1 MIFEASRAKAVDQ
14 LNNFIEQNLTDYS
27 KLRNFDFG
35 PSNRSNISCLSPYIT
50 HGVINELEVINKS
63 LKKFSFAKNEKFI
76 QEVLWRVYWKGWL
89 ELRPNVWTD
98 YLNELKKIRE
108 EFIDNADYKNAIE
121 GSTNIECFNEWV
133 NELKEN
139 NYLHNHA
146 RMWFASIWVFT
157 LELPWQLGAEFF
169 MNHLYDGDAASNTL
183 GWRWVAGIQTQGKN
197 YLASEWNINK
207 FTNNRFKN
215 IKLNENAK
223 PISSDKMYSVINKS
237 FKNSEIFEDK
247 TLLIFENNMAFEF
260 SDFKEDKFK
269 KIFLVLNNTNRTIEL
284 SEKVL
289 KFKANLLEDQKI
301 RLEEKSI
308 NCETININDLK
319 NITEEVY
326 ALYPT
331 VGENLDFIQN
341 NQLRNIKF
349 LYRKLDQFSWQYCN
363 KGFLIL
369 KIIFQ
374 KLLLILIK
382 TNVSFQLYQLLHKKI
397 VIQVFPYGLLY
408 MPRYQLK

>member
-35 PSNRSNISCLSPYIT
+35 PDKRTNISCLSPYIT
-50 HGVINELEVINKS
+50 HGLINELEVIDKS

-89 ELRPNVWTD
+89 ELRPNAWSD
-98 YLNELKKIRE
+98 YLNELGKIKD
-108 EFIDNADYKNAIE
+108 EFKNNQNYLDAIK
-121 GSTNIECFNEWV
+121 GKTNVDCFNQWV
-133 NELKEN
+133 IELKEN
-139 NYLHNHA
+139 NYLHNHT
-146 RMWFASIWVFT
+146 RMWFASIWIFT

-169 MNHLYDGDAASNTL
+169 MQHLYDGDTASNTL
-183 GWRWVAGIQTQGKN
+183 GWRWVAGVQTQGKH

-223 PISSDKMYSVINKS
+223 PISSDKIYSVTNKS
-237 FKNSEIFEDK
+237 FENPEISEDK
-247 TLLIFENNMAFEF
+247 TLLIFENNMTFEF
-260 SDFKEDKFK
+260 SDFKEHKFK
-269 KIFLVLNNTNRTIEL
+269 KILLVSNDINRTIKL
-284 SEKVL
+284 SEKLL

-301 RLEEKSI
+301 RLEEKLV
-308 NCETININDLK
+308 NCETININGLK

-326 ALYPT
+326 AIYPT

-341 NQLRNIKF
+341 NQLKNIKF

-363 KGFLIL
+363 KGFFNFKNYIP
-369 KIIFQ
+369 KIIANF
-374 KLLLILIK
+374 
-382 TNVSFQLYQLLHKKI
+382 N
-397 VIQVFPYGLLY
+397 
-408 MPRYQLK
+408 

>member
-14 LNNFIEQNLTDYS
+14 LNNFVENNLSDYS

-35 PSNRSNISCLSPYIT
+35 PSNRTNISCLSPYIT
-50 HGVINELEVINKS
+50 HGVINELELIDKS
-63 LKKFSFAKNEKFI
+63 LKKFTFAKNEKFI

-89 ELRPNVWTD
+89 ELRPNVWSD
-98 YLNELKKIRE
+98 YLIELDKIKSQ
-108 EFIDNADYKNAIE
+108 FKNNQNYLDAIE
-121 GSTNIECFNEWV
+121 GKTDIECFNQWII
-133 NELKEN
+133 ELKEN
-139 NYLHNHA
+139 NYLHNHT
-146 RMWFASIWVFT
+146 RMWFASIWIFT

-169 MNHLYDGDAASNTL
+169 IQHLYDGDPASNTL
-183 GWRWVAGIQTQGKN
+183 GWRWVAGIQTQGKH
-197 YLASEWNINK
+197 YLATEWNINK

-215 IKLNENAK
+215 IKLNENAQ
-223 PISSDKMYSVINKS
+223 PIFNDKTYSINKKD
-237 FKNSEIFEDK
+237 FLNSEILEDK
-247 TLLIFENNMAFEF
+247 TLLIFENNMTFEF
-260 SDFKEDKFK
+260 SDFKEHKFK
-269 KIFLVLNNTNRTIEL
+269 KILLVSNNTNRTIKL

-331 VGENLDFIQN
+331 VGENLNFIQN
-341 NQLRNIKF
+341 NQLKNIKF

-363 KGFLIL
+363 KGFFNFKNYIP
-369 KIIFQ
+369 KIIANF
-374 KLLLILIK
+374 
-382 TNVSFQLYQLLHKKI
+382 N
-397 VIQVFPYGLLY
+397 
-408 MPRYQLK
+408 

>member
-1 MIFEASRAKAVDQ
+1 MMFEASRAKAVDK

-35 PSNRSNISCLSPYIT
+35 PNNRSNTSNLSPYIT
-50 HGVINELEVINKS
+50 HGAINELEVIDKS
-63 LKKFSFAKNEKFI
+63 LNKFSFSKNEKFI

-89 ELRPNVWTD
+89 ELRPNVWSD
-98 YLNELKKIRE
+98 YLIELDKIKNK
-108 EFIDNADYKNAIE
+108 FKDNQNYLNTIE
-121 GSTNIECFNEWV
+121 GKTDIDCFNQWV
-133 NELKEN
+133 IELKEN

-169 MNHLYDGDAASNTL
+169 MQHLYDGDPASNTL
-183 GWRWVAGIQTQGKN
+183 GWRWVAGVQTQGKH

-215 IKLNENAK
+215 IKLNESAT
-223 PISSDKMYSVINKS
+223 PIFSDRTYPVSKKD
-237 FKNSEIFEDK
+237 FTNSEILEDK
-247 TLLIFENNMAFEF
+247 TLLIFENNMTFES
-260 SDFKEDKFK
+260 SDFKEHKFK
-269 KIFLVLNNTNRTIEL
+269 EILLVSNNTNRTIKL

-289 KFKANLLEDQKI
+289 KFKANLLKDQKI

-308 NCETININDLK
+308 KCETVNINDLK

-341 NQLRNIKF
+341 NQLKNIKF

-363 KGFLIL
+363 KGFFNFKNYIP
-369 KIIFQ
+369 KIIAKF
-374 KLLLILIK
+374 
-382 TNVSFQLYQLLHKKI
+382 N
-397 VIQVFPYGLLY
+397 
-408 MPRYQLK
+408 

>member
-1 MIFEASRAKAVDQ
+1 MVFEASRAKAVDQ
-14 LNNFIEQNLTDYS
+14 LNNFIEQNLSDYS

-35 PSNRSNISCLSPYIT
+35 PDNRSNISCLSPYIT
-50 HGVINELEVINKS
+50 HGTISELEVIDKS

-89 ELRPNVWTD
+89 ELRPNVWTE
-98 YLNELKKIRE
+98 YLQELERVRNEFKDDQNYL
-108 EFIDNADYKNAIE
+108 NAIE
-121 GSTNIECFNEWV
+121 GKTDIECFNQWV

-139 NYLHNHA
+139 NYLHNHT
-146 RMWFASIWVFT
+146 RMWFASIWTFT

-169 MNHLYDGDAASNTL
+169 MKHLYDGDAASNTL
-183 GWRWVAGIQTQGKN
+183 GWRWVAGIQTQGKH

-215 IKLNENAK
+215 IKLNENAT
-223 PISSDKMYSVINKS
+223 PIFSDKTYPINKKD
-237 FKNSEIFEDK
+237 FLNSEILEDQ
-247 TLLIFENNMAFEF
+247 TLLIFENNMTFEF
-260 SDFKEDKFK
+260 SDFKEHKFK
-269 KIFLVLNNTNRTIEL
+269 KILLVSNDTNRTIKL

-289 KFKANLLEDQKI
+289 KFKANLLDDQKT

-341 NQLRNIKF
+341 NQLKNIKF

-363 KGFLIL
+363 KGFFNFKNYIP
-369 KIIFQ
+369 KIIANF
-374 KLLLILIK
+374 
-382 TNVSFQLYQLLHKKI
+382 N
-397 VIQVFPYGLLY
+397 
-408 MPRYQLK
+408 

>member
-14 LNNFIEQNLTDYS
+14 LNNFIEQNLSDYS

-35 PSNRSNISCLSPYIT
+35 PDKRTNISCLSPYIA
-50 HGVINELEVINKS
+50 HGIINELEVINKS

-89 ELRPNVWTD
+89 ELRPNVWSD
-98 YLNELKKIRE
+98 YLLELDKI
-108 EFIDNADYKNAIE
+108 KNKFKNNQSYLDAIE
-121 GSTNIECFNEWV
+121 GKTNVDCFNQWV
-133 NELKEN
+133 IELKEN

-146 RMWFASIWVFT
+146 RMWFASIWIFT

-169 MNHLYDGDAASNTL
+169 MQHLYDGDPASNTL
-183 GWRWVAGIQTQGKN
+183 GWRWVAGVQTQGKQ

-223 PISSDKMYSVINKS
+223 PISSDKIYSVNNNS
-237 FKNSEIFEDK
+237 FENSEIFEDK
-247 TLLIFENNMAFEF
+247 TLLIFENNMTFEF
-260 SDFKEDKFK
+260 SDFKEHKFK
-269 KIFLVLNNTNRTIEL
+269 KILLVSNDTNRIIKL

-319 NITEEVY
+319 NITEDVY
-326 ALYPT
+326 AFYPT
-331 VGENLDFIQN
+331 VGENLDFIEN
-341 NQLRNIKF
+341 NQLKNIKF
-349 LYRKLDQFSWQYCN
+349 LYRELDQFSWQYCN
-363 KGFLIL
+363 KGFFNFKNYIP
-369 KIIFQ
+369 KIIANF
-374 KLLLILIK
+374 
-382 TNVSFQLYQLLHKKI
+382 N
-397 VIQVFPYGLLY
+397 
-408 MPRYQLK
+408 